1 MTETDLEK
9 RALEGDVEAQCSL
22 GFLYEIG
29 LDRNLDF
36 ERAAS
41 FWLMAAKQGKQ
52 IAIDKLKQLISED
65 KIKSTWMDELSALP
79 VPNEPESHPKAQQ
92 NQGVELSP
100 KILLAED
107 EDDLRD
113 LITEVLQSAGYR
125 VVEAADGEEAARRVL
140 GNPDIALIITDLK
153 MPKMNGLQ
161 FLKTIKKLQIDKPTV
176 IMTAYSQQKVIDEGL
191 KLGIQSWI
199 VKPVRKEMLLETVRK
214 ILGTKEKEA
223 SVA

>member
-1 MTETDLEK
+1 MTDIDLEK
-9 RALEGDVEAQCSL
+9 RAFGGDVEAQCSL

-29 LDRNLDF
+29 LDRNVDF

-41 FWLMAAKQGKQ
+41 FWLMAAKQGSQ
-52 IAIDKLKQLISED
+52 IALDKLKQLIAED
-65 KIKSTWMDELSALP
+65 KIKSTWMDELSTLA
-79 VPNEPESHPKAQQ
+79 ESSPEGTKSAKSQSP
-92 NQGVELSP
+92 QGVELSP

-125 VVEAADGEEAARRVL
+125 VVEAADGEEAARKVL

-214 ILGTKEKEA
+214 ILGGKEA
-223 SVA
+223 TVA